1 MFGYIRP
8 YKPRMEKAD
17 YELYKA
23 SYCGLCKE
31 LKKFGIT
38 SRMTLSYDFAFL
50 LILYMA
56 VNETEIT
63 FDEKSCMAH
72 PLKKRKFVKSCD
84 ALTFTATVECISVY
98 HKLKDDISDDKFVKK
113 TAAKTLLSGM
123 RKPYKKAEK
132 LLPELSSLT
141 EEKMKLQ
148 KETEDKK
155 TKSIDM
161 AAEPTATIMSA
172 MAGEITSNPEKKR
185 ILMRM
190 GYLLGR
196 FIYLC
201 DALDDME
208 SDYKTGGY
216 NPLLLQEEEY
226 NPEKIRSLAKDSI
239 YFTLGELSNAYVLLG
254 DIKYKT
260 ITDNVI
266 YMGLPFVAEKLLK
279 GESITKGK
287 KSSFLT
293 ERNENKNE

>member
-8 YKPRMEKAD
+8 YKPRIEICD
-17 YELYKA
+17 YELYR
-23 SYCGLCKE
+23 SVYCGLCRE
-31 LKKFGIT
+31 LGSFGIT

-50 LILYMA
+50 AILYMA
-56 VNETEIT
+56 VNETEIS
-63 FDEKSCMAH
+63 FDKKTCMAH
-72 PLKKRKFVKSCD
+72 PLKKREFVESCD
-84 ALTFTATVECISVY
+84 ALKFTAAAECISVY
-98 HKLKDDISDDKFVKK
+98 HKLKDDISDNEFIKK
-113 TAAKTLLSGM
+113 SAAKTLLSGM
-123 RKPYKKAEK
+123 KKPYKRAKE
-132 LLPELSSLT
+132 LLPELAALT

-155 TKSIDM
+155 TVSIDM
-161 AAEPTATIMSA
+161 AAEPTAAIMSA

-208 SDYKTGGY
+208 DDYKSGGN
-216 NPLLLQEEEY
+216 NPLLQEEEY
-226 NPEKIRSLAKDSI
+226 NPEKIRELAKDSI

-279 GESITKGK
+279 GESLTKGK
-287 KSSFLT
+287 KSSFDRK
-293 ERNENKNE
+293 E